1 MAKLSENDLN
11 DFLNPGAVCIKP
23 AEVKKSEKSH
33 EDNEIQVQGNSY
45 FEVTKD
51 TGESKELEVAS
62 ISLNDC
68 LACSGCITSA
78 ETVLVNLQSY
88 QEVLKQLDARTDD
101 QELFYVSS
109 SPQVRANL
117 AAYYGL
123 SLQEMQDVLEMVFVG
138 KLGFCTVLDTNAA
151 REIVLQQCALEF
163 CESWK
168 QRQQENSS
176 ENGSEKAIGLNSS
189 DLQKDS
195 INNVASSKPDAH
207 AKLPMLSSSCPGWIC
222 YVEKTH
228 SALIPH
234 LSRVRSPQQA
244 CGRLLKDWASKQY
257 SLERKQVWHLSLM
270 PCFDKKLE
278 ASRDEFSEDGVRD
291 VDAVLTPKEIVEM
304 FKYLDL
310 DPRSIVKNRIP
321 YKISNEVLP
330 AWYPRLTF
338 EEQGGSSSGGYMSY
352 VMSYAAEMLFGI
364 HDANSFVTKVD
375 QNGDLTEYILRD
387 PRSDETL
394 LTMSTCYGFRNIQN
408 LVRKVNGKNSNR
420 RGQVLLKRRMKNDS
434 QKIQQ
439 RNRQYDYVEVMA
451 CPGGCING
459 GGQLPFPSGERIL
472 ASREWMNQVE
482 SLYYS
487 PGKKEVDRSFVN
499 DILEQWIRDP
509 QLAPNYL
516 QATYRSVETDL
527 SNPLLLANKW

>member
-1 MAKLSENDLN
+1 MAKLSANDLN

-23 AEVKKSEKSH
+23 AEVKKSDKGREN
-33 EDNEIQVQGNSY
+33 NEIQVEGDSY
-45 FEVTKD
+45 YEVTKD

-88 QEVLKQLDARTDD
+88 QEVLKRLDSRTDS
-101 QELFYVSS
+101 QEVFYVSS

-117 AAYYGL
+117 AAYYGV
-123 SLQEMQDVLEMVFVG
+123 SLEEMQEVLEMVFVG

-151 REIVLQQCALEF
+151 REIVLQQCAEEF

-168 QRQQENSS
+168 QRRREKESGNDGAIDINVS
-176 ENGSEKAIGLNSS
+176 EM
-189 DLQKDS
+189 QKDS
-195 INNVASSKPDAH
+195 KDVAASLKANPT
-207 AKLPMLSSSCPGWIC
+207 AKLPILSSSCPGWIC

-234 LSRVRSPQQA
+234 LSQVRSPQQA
-244 CGRLLKDWASKQY
+244 CGRLIKDWASKQF
-257 SLERKQVWHLSLM
+257 SISRKQVWHLSLM

-278 ASRDEFSEDGVRD
+278 ASREEFSEDGVRD

-304 FKYLDL
+304 FKHFDL
-310 DPRSIVKNRIP
+310 DPKSILKNRIS
-321 YKISNEVLP
+321 YQISDETLP
-330 AWYPRLTF
+330 AWYPRLTYV
-338 EEQGGSSSGGYMSY
+338 EQMGSSSGGYMNY

-364 HDANSFVTKVD
+364 HDANEFVTKVD
-375 QNGDLTEYILRD
+375 QNGDLTEYTLRE
-387 PRSDETL
+387 PQSDEVL
-394 LTMSTCYGFRNIQN
+394 LTMATCYGFRNIQN
-408 LVRKVNGKNSNR
+408 LVRKVNGNSSR
-420 RGQVLLKRRMKNDS
+420 RGQVLLKRRMKTDA
-434 QKIQQ
+434 QKAQQ
-439 RNRQYDYVEVMA
+439 KSRQYDYVEVMA

-459 GGQLPFPSGERIL
+459 GGQLPFPSGERVL
-472 ASREWMNQVE
+472 ASREWMSQVE
-482 SLYYS
+482 SLYNS
-487 PGKKEVDRSFVN
+487 PGRKDVDRSFVN
-499 DILEQWIRDP
+499 KTLEHWIQDP
-509 QLAPNYL
+509 KLVRHYL

>member
-23 AEVKKSEKSH
+23 AEVKKSEKGH
-33 EDNEIQVQGNSY
+33 ENNEIQVEGESY
-45 FEVTKD
+45 YEVTKD

-88 QEVLKQLDARTDD
+88 QEVLKRLDSRTDG
-101 QELFYVSS
+101 QEVFYVSS

-117 AAYYGL
+117 AAYYGI
-123 SLQEMQDVLEMVFVG
+123 SLEEMQDVLEMVFVG

-151 REIVLQQCALEF
+151 REIVLQQCAEEF

-168 QRQQENSS
+168 QKQQEKALES
-176 ENGSEKAIGLNSS
+176 GSEKAIDFSASEVQKNSKNTVS
-189 DLQKDS
+189 
-195 INNVASSKPDAH
+195 SSKSEPH
-207 AKLPMLSSSCPGWIC
+207 TKLPILSSSCPGWIC
-222 YVEKTH
+222 YVEKTQ

-234 LSRVRSPQQA
+234 LSQIRSPQQA
-244 CGRLLKDWASKQY
+244 CGRLIKDWASKQF
-257 SLERKQVWHLSLM
+257 SLPREQVWHLSLM

-278 ASRDEFSEDGVRD
+278 ASREEFSEDGIRD

-304 FKYLDL
+304 FKHFNL
-310 DPRSIVKNRIP
+310 DPRSIIQNRIP
-321 YKISNEVLP
+321 YKISDKTLP
-330 AWYPRLTF
+330 AWYPRLTYV
-338 EEQGGSSSGGYMSY
+338 EQMGSSSGGYMSY

-364 HDANSFVTKVD
+364 HDANAFVTKVN
-375 QNGDLTEYILRD
+375 QNGDLTEYMLRN
-387 PRSDETL
+387 PQNDEVL
-394 LTMSTCYGFRNIQN
+394 LTMATCYGFRNIQN
-408 LVRKVNGKNSNR
+408 LVRKVNGNSSR
-420 RGQVLLKRRMKNDS
+420 RGQVLLKRRMKTDA
-434 QKIQQ
+434 QKAQQ
-439 RNRQYDYVEVMA
+439 KSRQYDYVEVMA

-459 GGQLPFPSGERIL
+459 GGQVPFPSGERVL

-482 SLYYS
+482 SLYNS
-487 PGKKEVDRSFVN
+487 PGRKEVDRSFVN
-499 DILEQWIRDP
+499 NSLEQWIQDP
-509 QLAPNYL
+509 QLAPEYL